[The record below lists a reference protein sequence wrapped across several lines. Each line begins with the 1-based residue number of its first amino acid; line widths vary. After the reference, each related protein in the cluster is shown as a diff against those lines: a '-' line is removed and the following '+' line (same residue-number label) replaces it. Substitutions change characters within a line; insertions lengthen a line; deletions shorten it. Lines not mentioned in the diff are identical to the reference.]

1 MGVQTCAPSSACDF
15 IVYGFRLSTGV
26 FLGFFFRRL
35 CRILSHHF
43 LECGQIVGHHCVMNP
58 ERLFGLPFPHSTPS
72 PHVHFKTFL
81 HPNPFVPVETS
92 PSELLFCARLFGLD
106 LTSSIWILVVP
117 LLSLGFPCP
126 AHLRAVLA
134 KPIKPIKA
142 CSQRGHVL
150 PLARSL
156 LRAPL
161 YLRVIKAE
169 SPWLIS
175 SVYIFSSAGLLQ
187 AWFVQ

>member
-1 MGVQTCAPSSACDF
+1 MGLRREDVCVGVQTCAPSSACDF

-92 PSELLFCARLFGLD
+92 PSELLFCSVPLSFVWILRVRFGSSLYRYYPLVFLVLHICGQSLQSLSSLSKPALNAAMCCLWLAVYFGLRS
-106 LTSSIWILVVP
+106 TS
-117 LLSLGFPCP
+117 
-126 AHLRAVLA
+126 
-134 KPIKPIKA
+134 
-142 CSQRGHVL
+142 
-150 PLARSL
+150 
-156 LRAPL
+156 
-161 YLRVIKAE
+161 
-169 SPWLIS
+169 
-175 SVYIFSSAGLLQ
+175 GL
-187 AWFVQ
+187 